1 VARSKAWRG
10 LSYRPLERPAEQAA
24 ALFRFAGAW
33 APSAPDAGWGAW
45 DGERLV
51 GAALIERVGATAM
64 VHGPVVVA
72 GEPGVPDAPSAGSSA
87 PEPGADPLE
96 IAEQILAD
104 ILAYAGSAG
113 VDTVFTRPQGLDR
126 LWVRSGFI
134 PVPEVELPADLR
146 GRPGAGLFGW
156 RGGTAL
162 WSAAG
167 RGAPARAA
175 AAR

>member
-1 VARSKAWRG
+1 
-10 LSYRPLERPAEQAA
+10 
-24 ALFRFAGAW
+24 
-33 APSAPDAGWGAW
+33 
-45 DGERLV
+45 
-51 GAALIERVGATAM
+51 M

-72 GEPGVPDAPSAGSSA
+72 REPGVPDAPPAGSSA

-134 PVPEVELPADLR
+134 PVPEVELPADLS

-175 AAR
+175 AGR

>member
-1 VARSKAWRG
+1 MARSKAWRG
-10 LSYRPLERPAEQAA
+10 LSYRPLERPAEEAA

-51 GAALIERVGATAM
+51 GAALIERVGAAAM
-64 VHGPVVVA
+64 VHGPVVVTR
-72 GEPGVPDAPSAGSSA
+72 EPGQPDGPSTESSA

-96 IAEQILAD
+96 IAEQLLAD
-104 ILAYAGSAG
+104 ILAHAGPAR
-113 VDTVFTRPQGLDR
+113 VDTLFARPQGLDR

-134 PVPEVELPADLR
+134 PVPEGELPADLR

-175 AAR
+175 AGR